1 MIDVVLKKIEGF
13 IPKHTT
19 RDQAKDTGMAMTL
32 ICILIGYLGHKQYC
46 IVCAIV
52 LLLVTMTVPT
62 MFRPAA
68 KLWFGLSQ
76 MLGAVMSKILLSI
89 LFFLIVTPVGMI
101 RRMLGKDSLQLKKW
115 KKDSASV
122 FRERNHRFAASDIH
136 HPY

>member
-89 LFFLIVTPVGMI
+89 LFFSYSNTCWHDTKNAGQGFFTAEKVEK
-101 RRMLGKDSLQLKKW
+101 RQ
-115 KKDSASV
+115 
-122 FRERNHRFAASDIH
+122 RFCI
-136 HPY
+136 